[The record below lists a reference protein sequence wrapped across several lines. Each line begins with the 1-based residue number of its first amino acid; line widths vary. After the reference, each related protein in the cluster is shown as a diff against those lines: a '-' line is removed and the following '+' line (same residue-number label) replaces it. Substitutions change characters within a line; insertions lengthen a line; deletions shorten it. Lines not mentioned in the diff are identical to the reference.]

1 MPGPYPSKK
10 RFQIKEETSF
20 TELVEN
26 REAVLLDLDNLHYY
40 TLNGT
45 AIEIWR
51 WMRGGEAGTLE
62 KVLSNLRCACGVP
75 EGESGRM
82 EQEVSRFLGELE
94 QNGLL
99 LPCEERHSHSEDA
112 VAIPGAGDRPYVSP
126 QLRLASS
133 LSRVT
138 LSGSSTIATAAISSV
153 GG

>member
-1 MPGPYPSKK
+1 MPGPYPSRT

-51 WMRGGEAGTLE
+51 WMRGEEAATLGQMI
-62 KVLSNLRCACGVP
+62 SNLHGAFRLP
-75 EGESGRM
+75 EGDAGRI

-99 LPCEERHSHSEDA
+99 RRYEEGHPEEMAATSG
-112 VAIPGAGDRPYVSP
+112 PGDRPYVPP
-126 QLRLASS
+126 QLKLASS

-138 LSGSSTIATAAISSV
+138 LSGSSTIATAAISST

>member
-1 MPGPYPSKK
+1 MPEPYPSKT

-51 WMRGGEAGTLE
+51 WMRGGEAATLGQ
-62 KVLSNLRCACGVP
+62 VISNLHGAFSLQ
-75 EGESGRM
+75 EADSGRI

-99 LPCEERHSHSEDA
+99 RLCEEGQAAEA
-112 VAIPGAGDRPYVSP
+112 TFVPGMGDRPYLPP
-126 QLRLASS
+126 QLKLASS

-138 LSGSSTIATAAISSV
+138 LSGSSTIATAAITST

>member
-1 MPGPYPSKK
+1 MPGTYPSTT

-51 WMRGGEAGTLE
+51 WMRGGEAVTLE
-62 KVLSNLRCACGVP
+62 QVISNLCGAFSVP

-99 LPCEERHSHSEDA
+99 LPCEERHSEDA
-112 VAIPGAGDRPYVSP
+112 VTRPGAGDRPYVSP

>member
-1 MPGPYPSKK
+1 MPGPYPSQT
-10 RFQIKEETSF
+10 RFQIKGETSF

-26 REAVLLDLDNLHYY
+26 HEAVLLDLENLHYY

-51 WMRGGEAGTLE
+51 WMRGGEAPTFGQ
-62 KVLSNLRCACGVP
+62 VLSRLHSAFNLK
-75 EGESGRM
+75 EGDQGQL

-99 LPCEERHSHSEDA
+99 LLGEGSHSGEA
-112 VAIPGAGDRPYVSP
+112 TASCSGGDRPYLPP
-126 QLRLASS
+126 QLKLANS

-138 LSGSSTIATAAISSV
+138 LSGSSTIATAAISST
-153 GG
+153 G

>member
-1 MPGPYPSKK
+1 MPGPYPSMTQV
-10 RFQIKEETSF
+10 QIKEETSF

-51 WMRGGEAGTLE
+51 WMRGGEAATLGQ
-62 KVLSNLRCACGVP
+62 VVSNLRTAFSWP
-75 EGESGRM
+75 EGDAGRV

-99 LPCEERHSHSEDA
+99 RLREGSDSEESA
-112 VAIPGAGDRPYVSP
+112 AFPGAGERPYVPP

>member
-1 MPGPYPSKK
+1 MPGPYPSMT

-51 WMRGGEAGTLE
+51 WMRGGEAATLGQ
-62 KVLSNLRCACGVP
+62 VVSNLRCAFSWP
-75 EGESGRM
+75 EGDAGRI
-82 EQEVSRFLGELE
+82 EQEVARFLGELE

-99 LPCEERHSHSEDA
+99 RLGEEGHPEEV
-112 VAIPGAGDRPYVSP
+112 VAFPGAGDRPYVSP
-126 QLRLASS
+126 QLKLASS

>member
-1 MPGPYPSKK
+1 MPGPYPSKT

-51 WMRGGEAGTLE
+51 WMRGGEAATLGQ
-62 KVLSNLRCACGVP
+62 VLSNLDGAFRLP
-75 EGESGRM
+75 EADFGRV
-82 EQEVSRFLGELE
+82 EQEVSRFLSELE

-99 LPCEERHSHSEDA
+99 RLSEGSRPEEGGAAR
-112 VAIPGAGDRPYVSP
+112 GAGDRPYVPP
-126 QLRLASS
+126 QLKLASS

-138 LSGSSTIATAAISSV
+138 LSGSSTIATAAISST